1 VARVF
6 VTCRVFPEE
15 IDRLRAAGHS
25 VVMRE
30 LPGPIGC
37 QELLDGVRTA
47 DALICLLSDRIDAAV
62 MEAGGRLVIIANLG
76 VGYDNIDVSTAT
88 ARRIVVTNTP
98 GALTET
104 TADLTFAL
112 LLAAARRIV
121 EADAYTRAG
130 SFRGWELLQPHLG
143 LDVHGQTLGIVGMGR
158 IGTAVARRGH
168 CGFDMPILYHN
179 RHRNEDAERELG
191 ATYVPFSEL
200 LESSD
205 FVSIHAPLSQAT
217 RHLFDRDAFRRMKR
231 TAILVNVARGPVVD
245 EEALVWALEEGEIAG
260 AALDVYEQEPKVHPR
275 LTALHERVVLAPH
288 IGSATTETR
297 RGLARIAVTNVL
309 AVLEG
314 ESAPNAVS

>member
-1 VARVF
+1 MASVF

-30 LPGPIGC
+30 LPGPIGRE
-37 QELLDGVRTA
+37 ELLEGVRTA
-47 DALICLLSDRIDAAV
+47 DALICLLSDRIDATV
-62 MEAGGRLVIIANLG
+62 LETGERLVIIANLG
-76 VGYDNIDVSTAT
+76 VGYDNIDVPAAT
-88 ARRIVVTNTP
+88 ARGIVVTNTP

-143 LDVHGQTLGIVGMGR
+143 LDVHGRTLGIVGMGR
-158 IGTAVARRGH
+158 IGIAVARRGH
-168 CGFDMPILYHN
+168 RGFDMPILYHN
-179 RHRNEDAERELG
+179 RRRNEDAERELA
-191 ATYVPFSEL
+191 ATYVSFPEL

-205 FVSIHAPLSQAT
+205 FLCVHAPLSLET
-217 RHLFDRDAFRRMKR
+217 RHLFDREAFRRMKK
-231 TAILVNVARGPVVD
+231 TAILVNVARGPIVD
-245 EEALVWALEEGEIAG
+245 EEALVWALERGEIAG

-275 LTALHERVVLAPH
+275 LTALRERVVLAPH

-297 RGLARIAVTNVL
+297 RGLARIAVANVL

-314 ESAPNAVS
+314 ASPPNAVS